1 MNATTLSEVLSL
13 LSDSNTITIMDE
25 EENVLGG
32 YDGKNSISKI
42 LMNHLVDSIS
52 ILPMGKVNI
61 YISDKTIA

>member
-1 MNATTLSEVLSL
+1 MSATTLSEVLSL

-52 ILPMGKVNI
+52 ILPMGRVNI
-61 YISDKTIA
+61 YISGKTIA

>member
-1 MNATTLSEVLSL
+1 MSATTLSEVLSL

-32 YDGKNSISKI
+32 YDGKDSISKT

-52 ILPMGKVNI
+52 ILPMGRVNI
-61 YISDKTIA
+61 YISGKTIA

>member
-1 MNATTLSEVLSL
+1 MNTTTLSDVLSL
-13 LSDSNTITIMDE
+13 LSDSNTITILDE

-52 ILPMGKVNI
+52 ILPMGKINI
-61 YISDKTIA
+61 YISGKTIA